1 MGKINWFQELMGM
14 GFPRDNYLC
23 TRLRSFYQYGLK
35 KGLDSD
41 AALKY
46 AKDRFRVNLSKS
58 ARDDKPVREKKRN
71 TITLQPLSEDD
82 ILASFKSGSPRIREF
97 INKRLTEIAGVDNL
111 DRAWRIFKR
120 VKSQGKL
127 NVGESLSEVIR
138 IIGKDKKVVDND
150 SKVES
155 DVFDIS
161 RDHEL
166 YDFVRSMDPK
176 NAEKNL
182 ALFKLYRSQGFRVNS
197 ALDRIRKIGELREFC
212 DEQDIPITVA
222 SRLIYYYSSV
232 EDIKRVLL
240 DWKREGR
247 FSIDSEYLMRGK
259 SEDVEDNPFVI
270 YNGNKIRLKRLVH
283 YLFRGKLSAREL
295 KIMYSSI
302 LHNYFDFGKTIDESI
317 ERGVKTIKFYRAKDS
332 IVKEFP
338 VDPDAALAL
347 FEEYYLTEGKSFEE
361 AMELTRREIGA
372 SVNKNVRIANC
383 MDRQGYY
390 KLADLFIQYLSR

>member
-14 GFPRDNYLC
+14 GFPRDNYLG
-23 TRLRSFYQYGLK
+23 TRLRSFYQYGVK

-41 AALKY
+41 AALEY
-46 AKDRFRVNLSKS
+46 AKERLRVNVSKPV
-58 ARDDKPVREKKRN
+58 RKDKPVREIQN
-71 TITLQPLSEDD
+71 TITLQPLSEED
-82 ILASFKSGSPRIREF
+82 ILVSFKSGSPRIREF
-97 INKRLTEIAGVDNL
+97 INKKLIEIVGVDNL

-120 VKSQGKL
+120 VKTQGKL
-127 NVGESLSEVIR
+127 NIGESLSEVRR
-138 IIGKDKKVVDND
+138 IVGKDKKVIEEP
-150 SKVES
+150 KVES

-166 YDFVRSMDPK
+166 YDFVRSMDLE

-182 ALFKLYRSQGFRVNS
+182 VLFKLYRSQGYRVNS
-197 ALDRIRKIGELREFC
+197 ALDRIRKIGELRDFC
-212 DEQDIPITVA
+212 KIEDIPITVA

-240 DWKREGR
+240 EWKREGR
-247 FSIDSEYLMRGK
+247 FGIDSEYLMRGK
-259 SEDVEDNPFVI
+259 SENVEDNPFVI

-283 YLFRGKLSAREL
+283 YLFGGKLSAREI

-302 LHNYFDFGKTIDESI
+302 LHNYFDFGKTIDECI
-317 ERGVKTIKFYRAKDS
+317 ERGVKTIKFYRAKDL
-332 IVKEFP
+332 IVREFP
-338 VDPDAALAL
+338 VDPDSALGV

-361 AMELTRREIGA
+361 AMELTRREISA
-372 SVNKNVRIANC
+372 FVNNIRIANC

-390 KLADLFIQYLSR
+390 RLADLFIQYLSR